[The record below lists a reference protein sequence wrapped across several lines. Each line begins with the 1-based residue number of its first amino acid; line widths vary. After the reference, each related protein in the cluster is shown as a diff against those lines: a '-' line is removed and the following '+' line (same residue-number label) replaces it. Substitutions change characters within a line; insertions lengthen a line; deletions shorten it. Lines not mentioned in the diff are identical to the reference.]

1 MSQNEF
7 FFQKLL
13 EHMPDAIYFKDRDG
27 RFMAASNAV
36 ARYFGKNTAADIIGK
51 SDADFFPSEQA
62 AEMSA
67 DERDIMETGKPMI
80 WKDERELLPDGRDVW
95 FSSTKLPLVDDDGE
109 VIGIL
114 GISREETLRKDA
126 EAKLRARE
134 AELSELLSQAR
145 FDLDRARTI
154 HQSFLPAQP
163 PEHPRVSAA
172 YRHLPRHT
180 VSGDY
185 FNFRKLADGNIGIF
199 MGDVAGHGVAA
210 ALYMSLIKFV
220 TDRLFAEFATQP
232 SDFLK
237 SLNGELAGDLT
248 SCSYIT
254 AIQGYFDFSAAD
266 SASFRYAGA
275 GHPAPIL
282 HRPST
287 GEVRTLPMENSGAAG
302 LFDSLET
309 ATECIELQPGD
320 RLLLVADGITQT
332 CNEADDT
339 YEDARLAA
347 GISETGALPLDQA
360 LDAIIADA
368 SAFRGASEAS
378 DDIALIGFEVT

>member
-7 FFQKLL
+7 FFQKLM
-13 EHMPDAIYFKDRDG
+13 EHMPDAIYFKDREC
-27 RFMAASNAV
+27 RFLAASNAV
-36 ARYFGKNTAADIIGK
+36 ARYVGKDSAADIIGK
-51 SDADFFPSEQA
+51 SDADFFPDEQA
-62 AEMSA
+62 NEMAA

-80 WKDERELLPDGRDVW
+80 WKDEREQMPDGRELW

-134 AELSELLSQAR
+134 EELSELLSQAR
-145 FDLDRARTI
+145 FDIERARTI
-154 HQSFLPAQP
+154 QASFLPAAP
-163 PEHPRVSAA
+163 PAHPRLTTA
-172 YRHLPRHT
+172 YRYLPRRT

-185 FNFRKLADGNIGIF
+185 FTFQELHGGNFGVFI
-199 MGDVAGHGVAA
+199 GDVAGHGVAA

-220 TDRLFAEFATQP
+220 TDRLFAEFATAP
-232 SDFLK
+232 SDFLQ
-237 SLNGELAGDLT
+237 SLNAELAGDLA

-254 AIQGYFDFSAAD
+254 AVQGYFDFTDAE

-287 GEVRTLPMENSGAAG
+287 GEVRVLPMDNSGAAG
-302 LFDSLET
+302 LFDSLEA
-309 ATECIELQPGD
+309 ATESIDLQTGD
-320 RLLLVADGITQT
+320 RLLLIADGVTQT
-332 CNEADDT
+332 SNATDET
-339 YEDARLAA
+339 YEDTRLGLGIAETA
-347 GISETGALPLDQA
+347 GLPLSGA
-360 LDAIIADA
+360 LDAIIADVT
-368 SAFRGASEAS
+368 AFRGDGAVS
-378 DDIALIGFEVT
+378 DDITLIGFELR